1 MYGHQFLNANDTILT
16 IEKSCFFEMFAT
28 MQHNR
33 QKRCSVNG
41 FISIPGMAVHRP
53 SQDWREEFSPGWTEC
68 TRTTQRRNTHKSNL
82 QHISYMVGMNAG
94 SIFNIYFKTQTNCE
108 SETHSSRL

>member
-1 MYGHQFLNANDTILT
+1 
-16 IEKSCFFEMFAT
+16 